1 MNDLSVLK
9 LSFFC
14 IFIATIN
21 KKIPYILDYKLIW
34 TIDLIE
40 KNPLD

>member
-9 LSFFC
+9 PSFFC
-14 IFIATIN
+14 IFIA
-21 KKIPYILDYKLIW
+21 KKKLPYIVDYKLIW